1 MTDYHWTP
9 ELERSFVEALADTG
23 SVTEACKFV
32 SMSRR
37 AAYDQKRRGSG
48 LAFRIGWDAAVLL
61 ARDVVADE
69 LLDRALAGQ
78 WTETI
83 KDPETGKT
91 RRFAQDRRLGL
102 ALLSRLDRMC
112 DVQASEGTVHMA
124 AQIVSQDFEAFLDL
138 MVEDADKSA
147 PVTDVRAFLSLREDA
162 WRMGDQLPREDVVQ
176 IKAGVAL
183 VQNTAIQCEVAHNL
197 TSPRALTRGPAD
209 LLNRCPE
216 AGPRLGGRGD
226 ESDEI
231 QCEFAQSSAVS
242 EVDSELVVE
251 PEALNGER
259 LTPTHTP
266 FRSLPTS
273 TPQPGHPDYHRW
285 IKNQPWARV

>member
-91 RRFAQDRRLGL
+91 QRFAQDRRLGL

-112 DVQASEGTVHMA
+112 DVQATEGTVHMA

-138 MVEDADKSA
+138 MMEDGDKSA
-147 PVTDVRAFLSLREDA
+147 SVTDVRAFLSLREDA
-162 WRMGDQLPREDVVQ
+162 WRLGDQLPREDVVQ
-176 IKAGVAL
+176 IKGAVAL
-183 VQNTAIQCEVAHNL
+183 VHDTAFQCEV
-197 TSPRALTRGPAD
+197 
-209 LLNRCPE
+209 
-216 AGPRLGGRGD
+216 
-226 ESDEI
+226 
-231 QCEFAQSSAVS
+231 AQSSAVS
-242 EVDSELVVE
+242 EAKPQVEVE
-251 PEALNGER
+251 PEALNGEC

-285 IKNQPWARV
+285 IKNQPWARM

>member
-9 ELERSFVEALADTG
+9 ALERSFVEALADTG
-23 SVTEACKFV
+23 SVTEACKLV

-37 AAYDQKRRGSG
+37 AAYDQKRRGAG

-91 RRFAQDRRLGL
+91 RRFAQDRNLGL

-112 DVQASEGTVHMA
+112 DIQASEGTMLMA

-138 MVEDADKSA
+138 MVEDDGKSA
-147 PVTDVRAFLSLREDA
+147 SVTDVRAFLSLREDA
-162 WRMGDQLPREDVVQ
+162 WRLGDQLPREDVAGT
-176 IKAGVAL
+176 KAEAMVI
-183 VQNTAIQCEVAHNL
+183 QDTAFQCEV
-197 TSPRALTRGPAD
+197 
-209 LLNRCPE
+209 
-216 AGPRLGGRGD
+216 
-226 ESDEI
+226 
-231 QCEFAQSSAVS
+231 AQSSAVS
-242 EVDSELVVE
+242 EAE
-251 PEALNGER
+251 PEPEIEYGALDAER

-266 FRSLPTS
+266 FRPLHTS
-273 TPQPGHPDYHRW
+273 TPQPGDADYHRW
-285 IKNQPWARV
+285 ITNQPWARM

>member
-9 ELERSFVEALADTG
+9 ALERSFVEALADTG
-23 SVTEACKFV
+23 SVTEACRIV

-37 AAYDQKRRGSG
+37 AAYDQKRRGCA

-69 LLDRALAGQ
+69 LLDRALSGQ

-91 RRFAQDRRLGL
+91 RRFAQDRNLGL

-112 DVQASEGTVHMA
+112 DIQASEGTAHMT

-138 MVEDADKSA
+138 MVEDADKSTS
-147 PVTDVRAFLSLREDA
+147 VTDVRAFLSLREEA
-162 WRMGDQLPREDVVQ
+162 WRLGDQLPREDVVE
-176 IKAGVAL
+176 IKA
-183 VQNTAIQCEVAHNL
+183 TIHCEV
-197 TSPRALTRGPAD
+197 
-209 LLNRCPE
+209 
-216 AGPRLGGRGD
+216 
-226 ESDEI
+226 
-231 QCEFAQSSAVS
+231 AQSSAVS
-242 EVDSELVVE
+242 EA
-251 PEALNGER
+251 EAYPRRHCEEQSDAAIQTGADPGLPRFARNDDASTAI
-259 LTPTHTP
+259 TPTHVP

-285 IKNQPWARV
+285 IKNQMWARM

>member
-1 MTDYHWTP
+1 MTNYHWTP
-9 ELERSFVEALADTG
+9 ALERAFVESLADTG
-23 SVTEACKFV
+23 SVTEACKSV

-37 AAYDQKRRGSG
+37 AYDQKRRGCA

-138 MVEDADKSA
+138 MVEDGEKSTS
-147 PVTDVRAFLSLREDA
+147 VTDVRAFLSLREEA
-162 WRMGDQLPREDVVQ
+162 WRLGDQLPREDFVE
-176 IKAGVAL
+176 IKAAVVATQDC
-183 VQNTAIQCEVAHNL
+183 VIQCEVA
-197 TSPRALTRGPAD
+197 
-209 LLNRCPE
+209 
-216 AGPRLGGRGD
+216 
-226 ESDEI
+226 
-231 QCEFAQSSAVS
+231 QSSGVFEA
-242 EVDSELVVE
+242 EAAPE
-251 PEALNGER
+251 PEPEPELKVEALDAAHI
-259 LTPTHTP
+259 TPTHTP
-266 FRSLPTS
+266 FRSLSTQ

-285 IKNQPWARV
+285 IKNQTWARM